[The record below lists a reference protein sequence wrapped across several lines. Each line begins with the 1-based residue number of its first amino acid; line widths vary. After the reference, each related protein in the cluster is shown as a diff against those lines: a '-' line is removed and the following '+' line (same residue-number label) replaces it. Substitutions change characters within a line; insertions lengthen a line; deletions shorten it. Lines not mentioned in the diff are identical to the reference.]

1 MNRVSYMYAI
11 ANIAIQDGRKALS
24 IFLPSV
30 QLPSRCLKDLKISF
44 ADIFQHNHTLAFLN
58 FCFDCQHVTR
68 NKISQQLVNILCKE
82 A

>member
-44 ADIFQHNHTLAFLN
+44 VDVFRYNHTLTFL
-58 FCFDCQHVTR
+58 
-68 NKISQQLVNILCKE
+68 IYAL
-82 A
+82 

>member
-1 MNRVSYMYAI
+1 MNQVSYLYAI

-44 ADIFQHNHTLAFLN
+44 ADLFQHNHTLAFLN
-58 FCFDCQHVTR
+58 FC
-68 NKISQQLVNILCKE
+68 IMKE
-82 A
+82 GRAGLPKRPAQPEN